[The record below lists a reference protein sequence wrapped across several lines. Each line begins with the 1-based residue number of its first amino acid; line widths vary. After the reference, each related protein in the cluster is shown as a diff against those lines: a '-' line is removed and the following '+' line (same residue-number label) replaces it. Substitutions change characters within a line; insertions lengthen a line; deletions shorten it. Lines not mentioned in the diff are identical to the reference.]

1 MKNLLESIAVF
12 TIKKLLDYLMK
23 KYNLSNLD
31 ETILLTKDK
40 IQKSQDVKLEK

>member
-1 MKNLLESIAVF
+1 MKNLLESIVVF
-12 TIKKLLDYLMK
+12 TIRKLLDYLMK

-31 ETILLTKDK
+31 ETISLTKDK